1 MFALISIFKLILLF
15 WIVYDLAKNVS
26 SMPLS
31 FFAGKNMDFSQDVA
45 VLILM
50 YYPKNVL
57 ILGNVLYSDTIL
69 LENILQVN
77 AIVVYACEIAIF
89 YLQGKSAGGKCSL

>member
-31 FFAGKNMDFSQDVA
+31 FSAGKNMDFSQDVA

-89 YLQGKSAGGKCSL
+89 HLQGKSAGGKCSL